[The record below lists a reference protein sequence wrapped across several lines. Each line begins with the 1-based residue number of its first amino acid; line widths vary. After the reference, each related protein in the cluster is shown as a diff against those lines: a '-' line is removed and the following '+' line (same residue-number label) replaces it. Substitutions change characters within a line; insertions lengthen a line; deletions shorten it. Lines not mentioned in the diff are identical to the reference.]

1 MENGSLT
8 SSQSHLVQHVL
19 HERHCHV
26 TFSAPFIPSS
36 LSSFSHLLTY
46 LLSFGLFISLSPLC
60 FRRCNKQSSSDSV
73 TCNIFGL
80 TYHIKPIEP
89 SLLSATA
96 HVSHH
101 APLYQSSLIVIFS
114 SFTFCFYVDHPH
126 LYITHSHNNHNHIN
140 HFTIITKTM
149 GCLHSKTAHLHSP
162 EDPPTALPDS
172 KKPDPGPPFYSFYL
186 LGFFFTVSVFKL
198 CGKWKCFFFFWWGL

>member
-140 HFTIITKTM
+140 HFTIITKPWVAYTPKPHIFTP
-149 GCLHSKTAHLHSP
+149 LKTLL
-162 EDPPTALPDS
+162 LPYQTPKNPIQVS
-172 KKPDPGPPFYSFYL
+172 LFTFSLCFP
-186 LGFFFTVSVFKL
+186 LGIV
-198 CGKWKCFFFFWWGL
+198 